1 MLYFLSLS
9 SSFKVVLLYILKH
22 KSYLYALGVV
32 LNILLSYLYIESSLL
47 SNIGLIVLNVILA
60 ICLYRLHL
68 LSLYQHKYKLVKTNT
83 LNQVNIDLYSSNVS
97 NYVTIG
103 SLNNSNQAYSF
114 HSKIARWLSQPLHN
128 ATNRADYLAVKKHS
142 YIETLNAISDAVI
155 KINIDGSIMSV
166 NTASMALFGRAENEL
181 VGQSYQGITTLYST
195 KDIAMP
201 LADIL
206 TLLNSPASKSTQHK
220 LNLQLKVNHRQLSI
234 EQLVSVLVG
243 HDNKVV
249 GAVIV
254 LRDITNEAK
263 LRDRLRYQA
272 NHDSVTK
279 LYNRFKFEQRLIDAW
294 HDAQDNEHTHALLQI
309 DMDRFK
315 LVNDNAGHGAGD
327 QLLREVG
334 QLLQKTV
341 RQSDVCARIG
351 GDEFAILLYRVDDAI
366 VLNLMD
372 KLNKS
377 LEHLTFSY
385 SGQVFD
391 VAASIGATL
400 IDQFS
405 PPVVEVKRQAD
416 AACYLAKN
424 QGVNGHQLFNVD
436 DQHSLSVQQ
445 EPRWAAR
452 INRALELD
460 QFELYY
466 QPIKALDLIERGKHH
481 IEILLRLRCGD
492 ELLSPNVFLPAVE
505 RFRLCDRVDYWVISK
520 TFEWFESQPML
531 WERQMIAINLSGDSI
546 TNEELIEQITTL
558 HKSCNFPANTICFEI
573 TETAAIASM
582 SQAAIMVEKLRNAGF
597 KIALDDFGKGFST
610 FSYLKSLPAQ
620 YIKIDGSYVK
630 DILENTNDYSIVSAI
645 STMAKTLNM
654 KTIAEFV
661 QCEETIEVLRK
672 IGIDYVQGYGIA
684 MPAPLIEYDN
694 LIDFSAYKEKSDL
707 KQKVS

>member
-1 MLYFLSLS
+1 MLAQQTNVSVATS
-9 SSFKVVLLYILKH
+9 SNAELCDDPNKCLAPTK
-22 KSYLYALGVV
+22 ALTKRKFFAVRIIDW
-32 LNILLSYLYIESSLL
+32 LIEPL
-47 SNIGLIVLNVILA
+47 SN
-60 ICLYRLHL
+60 
-68 LSLYQHKYKLVKTNT
+68 
-83 LNQVNIDLYSSNVS
+83 
-97 NYVTIG
+97 VT
-103 SLNNSNQAYSF
+103 Q
-114 HSKIARWLSQPLHN
+114 
-128 ATNRADYLAVKKHS
+128 RADYLASQKHS

-155 KINIDGSIMSV
+155 KTNIDGHIISV
-166 NTASMALFGRAENEL
+166 NTATTALFNRAENEL
-181 VGQSYQGITTLYST
+181 VGQSFQGITTLFSSN
-195 KDIAMP
+195 DALME

-206 TLLNSPASKSTQHK
+206 SHLNTSGKDSAQHK
-220 LNLQLKVNHRQLSI
+220 SYLQLKINHRQLSI
-234 EQLVSVLVG
+234 EQFVSVLVD
-243 HDNKVV
+243 HNNKVV

-254 LRDITNEAK
+254 LRDITKETK

-294 HDAQDNEHTHALLQI
+294 HDAQDNKYTHALVQI

-334 QLLQKTV
+334 QLLQKNV

-351 GDEFAILLYRVDDAI
+351 GDEFAILLYQVDNAI

-372 KLNKS
+372 KLNKALES
-377 LEHLTFSY
+377 LRFSY

-416 AACYLAKN
+416 AACYLAKK

-436 DQHSLSVQQ
+436 DQHSLSLQQ

-505 RFRLCDRVDYWVISK
+505 RFRLCDRVDFWVTSK
-520 TFEWFESQPML
+520 TFEWFESQPQL
-531 WERQMIAINLSGDSI
+531 WEKQVIAINLSGDSI
-546 TNEELIEQITTL
+546 TNEELIAQIVTL
-558 HKSCNFPANTICFEI
+558 HQSCRFPAHSICFEI

-582 SQAAIMVEKLRNAGF
+582 SQATLMVAKLRSAGF

-630 DILENTNDYSIVSAI
+630 DILENTNDFSIVSAI

-661 QCEETIEVLRK
+661 QCDETIEVLNK

-684 MPAPLIEYDN
+684 MPAPLTQYDN
-694 LIDFSAYKEKSDL
+694 LIDFSAYQDKLSN
-707 KQKVS
+707 KQQAS